1 MYHVSFVHYFFL
13 RAEVERLS
21 PETLPSK
28 AIVLSPTDWTSW
40 RRATVFD
47 QNPNSLFHFGNGN
60 VWYPDLSCLGN
71 VQFSKALATLWLLT
85 DNNSWSN
92 SSFSV

>member
-28 AIVLSPTDWTSW
+28 AIVLSPTD
-40 RRATVFD
+40 
-47 QNPNSLFHFGNGN
+47 
-60 VWYPDLSCLGN
+60 
-71 VQFSKALATLWLLT
+71 
-85 DNNSWSN
+85 
-92 SSFSV
+92 